1 MAGQNKEL
9 SGRVDVAMFLNSS
22 LWYVIGSI
30 MWDFWGVSQ
39 KGGGIPSFCLF
50 ILAKG
55 QETQAGMAEART
67 AILSHKVEA
76 MC

>member
-9 SGRVDVAMFLNSS
+9 SGRVHVATFLNSS

-30 MWDFWGVSQ
+30 TWDFWGVSQ
-39 KGGGIPSFCLF
+39 KGGGITSFSLF

-55 QETQAGMAEART
+55 QETQAGMTEART